1 MPIVDTYEVSDD
13 ALNLKNMLDK
23 VLEKVISTFISY
35 NVPLPTRQYWTLG
48 VPVIDCDQLVISF
61 IQMYLGTPGDQANQP
76 QRCDVPRSAVL
87 SVSLARAIPVVGQNG
102 RPPSAEAI
110 QRGAE
115 ISAVDSWVLM
125 ESINQFDTWEEVGF
139 GMGVIATLEAP
150 VAEGGFQTINM
161 QLTMVIP

>member
-102 RPPSAEAI
+102 RAPSAEAI